1 MLDPARTTIEAMDR
15 AFQHAAQLDGYAA
28 SWVDRAR
35 VPVSGPGASPGGML
49 CVTTAQRTEAE
60 LQRIVDELLPR
71 TEDIRMLSVVNDGMS
86 GMVVLDVV
94 HDDGA
99 LQAEMDERY
108 GEGVVEVVS
117 ALTPVD

>member
-1 MLDPARTTIEAMDR
+1 
-15 AFQHAAQLDGYAA
+15 
-28 SWVDRAR
+28 
-35 VPVSGPGASPGGML
+35 ML

-86 GMVVLDVV
+86 GTVVLDVV

>member
-1 MLDPARTTIEAMDR
+1 
-15 AFQHAAQLDGYAA
+15 
-28 SWVDRAR
+28 
-35 VPVSGPGASPGGML
+35 
-49 CVTTAQRTEAE
+49 
-60 LQRIVDELLPR
+60 
-71 TEDIRMLSVVNDGMS
+71 MLSVVNDGMS
-86 GMVVLDVV
+86 GTVVLDVV